1 MTQSQFEIV
10 LLKALFCSRAFIIT
24 GQTYT
29 RKVDI
34 EVLSVL
40 ASLGASVHK
49 VSGGSLCVWEEAGGG
64 EGELGHHRQTG
75 SASDCYFIV
84 PLKR

>member
-1 MTQSQFEIV
+1 MYLTWSRFEIV
-10 LLKALFCSRAFIIT
+10 SLKAFWFISRAFIIT

-29 RKVDI
+29 RKLDI

-49 VSGGSLCVWEEAGGG
+49 VSGSNESVG
-64 EGELGHHRQTG
+64 T
-75 SASDCYFIV
+75 
-84 PLKR
+84 

>member
-1 MTQSQFEIV
+1 M
-10 LLKALFCSRAFIIT
+10 SRAFIIT

-49 VSGGSLCVWEEAGGG
+49 VSGGSL
-64 EGELGHHRQTG
+64 
-75 SASDCYFIV
+75 
-84 PLKR
+84 

>member
-1 MTQSQFEIV
+1 MLICLTQSQFEVV

-49 VSGGSLCVWEEAGGG
+49 VSSGSLCVWEGSRGGAGR
-64 EGELGHHRQTG
+64 ESLDTTDRLDQPQT
-75 SASDCYFIV
+75 FT
-84 PLKR
+84 

>member
-1 MTQSQFEIV
+1 MFVVAFPEPP
-10 LLKALFCSRAFIIT
+10 LLGVCRAFIIT

-49 VSGGSLCVWEEAGGG
+49 VRGGAGSATDTLLPPWLCVCVSHGVTACFFSQSGIW
-64 EGELGHHRQTG
+64 TW
-75 SASDCYFIV
+75 S
-84 PLKR
+84 P